1 MAINAIGGFFYM
13 REPVTYSE
21 DKQAYADGTLT
32 VEKRVRAF
40 LKTIENRKE
49 LNVFARSYE
58 KEALQR
64 AVEIDE
70 KLRNGTAGALAGM
83 VIALKD
89 NIAWKGHE
97 LNASSRI
104 LEGYKPSF
112 SATAVARLLEQ
123 DAIIL
128 GHLNCD
134 EFAMGSANEFSK
146 YGRVKNPYDPSRTTG
161 GSSGGPAA
169 AISAGLCHAALGSD
183 TGGSVRQPA
192 AFCGV
197 FGLKPTYGKV
207 SRYGLVSY
215 ASSLDQIG
223 PIANSTDDLQRIM
236 DVISAPDGKDHT
248 LVSSFHKKTNTSSGK
263 IVGYFKDLLEYE
275 ELDRE
280 IKEYFISLLSLMKN
294 KGYKVIP
301 LEFPHWNY
309 LLSLYNVI
317 STAEAATNL
326 ERYDG
331 IRFGRRMP
339 AEEWQESVR
348 KTRSNGFGPEV
359 KRKIMMG
366 NTVLINNEKY
376 GFYDRA
382 VKVRNL
388 VKRET
393 DKIFEKVDFLI
404 SPTTPSVAHKAGEKT
419 EVIERYMADI
429 FTFHANITGIPAVSL
444 PVFIHSCGLPF
455 GLQISGSGF
464 SEDQLLAFSQKIAP
478 IL

>member
-1 MAINAIGGFFYM
+1 MAFFYM

-21 DKQAYADGTLT
+21 DKQAYADGTLS

-89 NIAWKGHE
+89 NIVWKGHE

-112 SATAVARLLEQ
+112 SGTAVARLLEQ

-183 TGGSVRQPA
+183 TGGSIRQPS

-197 FGLKPTYGKV
+197 FGMKPTYSLV
-207 SRYGLVSY
+207 SRYGLVTY

-223 PIANSTDDLQRIM
+223 PITNSTDDLKRIM
-236 DVISAPDGKDHT
+236 DVISGPDGKDHT
-248 LVSSFHKKTNTSSGK
+248 LVSSFRKKDKKSSGK
-263 IVGYFKDLLEYE
+263 VVGYFKNLLEYE
-275 ELDRE
+275 KLDPE
-280 IKEYFISLLSLMKN
+280 IKDYFNSLLKLMKN
-294 KGYKVIP
+294 QGYRVVPID
-301 LEFPHWNY
+301 FPYLDY
-309 LLSLYNVI
+309 LLPLYNVI
-317 STAEAATNL
+317 STVEAATNL
-326 ERYDG
+326 ERFDG
-331 IRFGRRMP
+331 INYGKRES
-339 AEEWQESVR
+339 AKEWKDSIR
-348 KTRSNGFGPEV
+348 KTRSQGFGSEV

-393 DKIFEKVDFLI
+393 DKIFEEVDFLI
-404 SPTTPSVAHKAGEKT
+404 SPTTPAVAHKAWQKK
-419 EVIERYMADI
+419 EVIERYMADF
-429 FTFHANITGIPAVSL
+429 FTFHANITGHPAVSV
-444 PVFIHSCGLPF
+444 PVFAHSTGMPF
-455 GLQISGSGF
+455 GIQVSGCFF
-464 SEDQLLAFSQKIAP
+464 SEDQLLSFSEQ
-478 IL
+478 ILPLLKKVGH